1 MVLAAISKR
10 WTKGPRKRHKA
21 LQTKAVAATVEAL
34 AAAQARGTI
43 ERPRVLIIEQN
54 RRTVGELHDRL
65 VRMGYETEVAL
76 SGESGLAIIHERD
89 MDLAVLDHRVSGF
102 DEWELLHQLRRRAP
116 GLPIVLIADRGTTSV
131 ATMPRTRS
139 RWALQR
145 CVPPPPAFSG
155 VQRFGRWCRDRSL
168 LC

>member
-1 MVLAAISKR
+1 LVLAAISKR

-116 GLPIVLIADRGTTSV
+116 GLPIVLINGPRRRGISRVARQAGAVRFMREPVNLDKLITTI
-131 ATMPRTRS
+131 ATVVEP
-139 RWALQR
+139 
-145 CVPPPPAFSG
+145 
-155 VQRFGRWCRDRSL
+155 
-168 LC
+168 